1 MPFNIEDVCSNRDPY
16 SFNNAVRQ
24 AYFEI
29 TESTSNRIWLRK
41 DLPRVWDNFLK
52 LEDNDLKKHEFCV
65 ILVNITIEIEEAK
78 KSGVFSKGTDMF
90 IGEVFA
96 YLQVQFEDVFVKD
109 VNAGNIKVSKT
120 SC

>member
-1 MPFNIEDVCSNRDPY
+1 MMRNIDLMQNPDLN
-16 SFNNAVRQ
+16 SFNNAISLDNPRFVL
-24 AYFEI
+24 AP
-29 TESTSNRIWLRK
+29 SSRIWRRK
-41 DLPRVWDNFLK
+41 DLPKLWDNFLK

-90 IGEVFA
+90 IGKVFA
-96 YLQVQFEDVFVKD
+96 KLQEQFEDVFVKA

-120 SC
+120 SL

>member
-1 MPFNIEDVCSNRDPY
+1 MLRNIDLIRNPDSN
-16 SFNNAVRQ
+16 SFNHAISQDCPPFVL
-24 AYFEI
+24 
-29 TESTSNRIWLRK
+29 TPSNRIWRRK
-41 DLPRVWDNFLK
+41 DLPKLWNNFLK
-52 LEDNDLKKHEFCV
+52 LEDNELKMHEFCV

-96 YLQVQFEDVFVKD
+96 NLQEQFEDVFIKD